1 MLLSRAIER
10 RRNGKP
16 VKWRR
21 PERADQVMV
30 ALGALAE
37 RVINHGCTPERWLA
51 AMSLYEIAMDKY
63 AEIVA
68 CYVSRLWDAQPTGVE
83 IPDSLLE
90 RLYRLEVDAG
100 ILPELV

>member
-1 MLLSRAIER
+1 LKAASAGRAIER
-10 RRNGKP
+10 RRNDKA
-16 VKWRR
+16 VKWRL

-30 ALGALAE
+30 ALGALAD

-51 AMSLYEIAMDKY
+51 AMSLYE
-63 AEIVA
+63 V
-68 CYVSRLWDAQPTGVE
+68 VWDAQPTGVE